1 MAKREPMNPRN
12 RNAKSDAGR
21 GVGRRSE
28 RRSSHAVRS
37 DARRRPA
44 KRSDA
49 RLRPGGKEVWASL
62 CMTWRRWARAIL
74 SAMRPDAKRTRRTML
89 IRRTVVCVAS
99 LLVAFAL
106 WTGLNALLPSSDGGS
121 SAPSS
126 VAADGKDQ
134 KGGAQRDGRSD
145 ASDVK
150 DAADGKDA
158 AEDGTSV
165 DEENDAA
172 ALDAQAASFT
182 EAQREALSAKARAT
196 ADASGRTRWDLTYRV
211 VADGD
216 VGDLDAFAVQA
227 YQALNDPLGWPRAGV
242 TFTQVSADADC
253 DFNLILAEAERLP
266 NYDAGCSDEYSC
278 RVGDD
283 VIINVDR
290 WNEGTEQWLGAG
302 GTLRRYRRM
311 AVNHEVGHR
320 LGHLDNEPSCGGE
333 GQPAPLMQQQSKGL
347 NGCLPNEWPID
358 EELWTQ

>member
-150 DAADGKDA
+150 DAADTA
-158 AEDGTSV
+158 MAC
-165 DEENDAA
+165 
-172 ALDAQAASFT
+172 ASFT
-182 EAQREALSAKARAT
+182 
-196 ADASGRTRWDLTYRV
+196 
-211 VADGD
+211 
-216 VGDLDAFAVQA
+216 AFT
-227 YQALNDPLGWPRAGV
+227 GSEKW
-242 TFTQVSADADC
+242 
-253 DFNLILAEAERLP
+253 
-266 NYDAGCSDEYSC
+266 
-278 RVGDD
+278 
-283 VIINVDR
+283 
-290 WNEGTEQWLGAG
+290 
-302 GTLRRYRRM
+302 
-311 AVNHEVGHR
+311 
-320 LGHLDNEPSCGGE
+320 
-333 GQPAPLMQQQSKGL
+333 
-347 NGCLPNEWPID
+347 
-358 EELWTQ
+358 